1 LPPVSAET
9 ISTGEAIVR
18 ALVRE
23 GVDTVFGIP
32 GVQTYELF
40 DALGRASDRI
50 RVVAPRHEQA
60 ASYMALGYAK
70 ATGRTGVYSVVPGPG
85 VLNSSAGLC
94 TAYGASAPVLCLTSE
109 VPTPYIGV
117 GLGHLHELPDQLGT
131 LRMLTKWAQRIGHPA
146 EAPGLVTEA
155 LRRAASGRPRP
166 VALETPWDVLSV
178 RAPVDA
184 DAGAAATGEPAA
196 AVDLN
201 AVDRLAE
208 LLAGARHPMIMVG
221 SGAQHAGA
229 EVLAVAEHLQAPV
242 VSFRSGRGIVS
253 NEHHLGLT
261 NAEGFELWAQTDVVL
276 GIGSRMELAWFRWP
290 DRPDGLKVATIDVD
304 PTQHTRLGSALGV
317 TADAAIAASL
327 LAQALGQRGRPRP
340 SRADELNGVKAQVA
354 ARVAEIT
361 PHAQFLGAIRDV
373 LPRDGF
379 LVEEIC
385 QAGFAATYALPFYEP
400 RTFVSGGHQGTL
412 GFGFPTAL
420 GVKVAHPDRAV
431 VSLTGDGGFQFGLQE
446 LATAAQERIGVVTVL
461 FDNNAYG
468 NVLRDQH
475 RLYEGREVAS
485 RLHNPDWLALADA
498 YGVAGYRATT
508 PGELGVALEGAL
520 AAGGP
525 ALVHVPVDPARERSP
540 WPLLMP
546 ASRRT
551 R

>member
-1 LPPVSAET
+1 VNGET
-9 ISTGEAIVR
+9 RSTGEAIVH
-18 ALVRE
+18 ALERE

-40 DALGRASDRI
+40 DALGRAEGI

-131 LRMLTKWAQRIGHPA
+131 LRTLTKWAQRIDHPA
-146 EAPGLVTEA
+146 QAPGLVTEA

-166 VALETPWDVLSV
+166 VALETPWDVLGV
-178 RAPVDA
+178 RAPVGD
-184 DAGAAATGEPAA
+184 DAGRDAPGEPAA
-196 AVDLN
+196 AID
-201 AVDRLAE
+201 AGAIDRLAD
-208 LLAGARHPMIMVG
+208 LLAGARRPMILAG
-221 SGAQHAGA
+221 GGAQHASA
-229 EVLAVAEHLQAPV
+229 EVLALAEHLQAPV

-261 NAEGFELWAQTDVVL
+261 NAEGFELWSQTDVVL
-276 GIGSRMELAWFRWP
+276 GIGSRMELLWFRWP
-290 DRPDGLKVATIDVD
+290 DRPDGLTVATIDVD
-304 PTQHTRLGSALGV
+304 PAQPTRLGASVSV
-317 TADAAIAASL
+317 TGDAAAATAL
-327 LAQALGQRGRPRP
+327 LAEAVAGRCPPRP
-340 SRADELNGVKAQVA
+340 SRATEMGEVKAAVA
-354 ARVAEIT
+354 ARIAEIT
-361 PHAQFLGAIRDV
+361 PHAQYLAAIREV

-385 QAGFAATYALPFYEP
+385 QAGFAATYALPVYEP
-400 RTFVSGGHQGTL
+400 RTYVSGGHQGTL

-431 VSLTGDGGFQFGLQE
+431 VSITGDGGFQFGLQE
-446 LATAAQERIGVVTVL
+446 LATAVAERIAVVTVL
-461 FDNNAYG
+461 FDNAAYG
-468 NVLRDQH
+468 NVLRDQQ
-475 RLYEGREVAS
+475 RLFDGREVAS
-485 RLHNPDWLALADA
+485 RLANPDWLALADA
-498 YGVAGYRATT
+498 YGVAGYRATS
-508 PGELGVALEGAL
+508 PAELRGALDTAL
-520 AAGGP
+520 AADRP
-525 ALVHVPVDPARERSP
+525 ALVHVPVDPAQERSP

-546 ASRRT
+546 ASRRAT
-551 R
+551 